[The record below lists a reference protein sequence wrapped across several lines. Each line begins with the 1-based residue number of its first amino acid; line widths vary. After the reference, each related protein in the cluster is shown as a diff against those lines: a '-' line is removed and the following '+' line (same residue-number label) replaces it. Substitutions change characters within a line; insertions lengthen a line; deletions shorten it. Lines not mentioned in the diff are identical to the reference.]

1 MRVRFRKSINHQ
13 GGRTSFLAIA
23 IGGLALL
30 LSAVGLWRVAGGSD
44 DGTRDSDRPPNIL
57 IIVTDDQRSGLSVMP
72 ETRRWFEEGGTSF
85 SNAFVST
92 PVCCPSRATIFS
104 GRYAHNHRVTAN
116 TDSAALQLDHRS
128 TLQRYLQDA
137 GYRTGIFGKL
147 LNGWDISRDPPYF
160 DDWSIISRAVP
171 GGYRNGAWNERGTLK
186 TISEYSTTYLA
197 DNAIRFLDDR
207 EEDDDRPW
215 MLYVSTTAPHTPPNN
230 VEPKYEEAPVP
241 PMAPNPAMREEDR
254 SDKPPHV
261 RNEPRKESR
270 REIQLRLLMSVDDL
284 VERVAR
290 RLETLEEDNTL
301 AIYVS
306 DNGYLWGEHGLDN
319 KSLPYL
325 PSIRVPMMIRWPD
338 HIEEGKVDDRL
349 AANLDIAP
357 TVLDAAGLSPDER
370 WPHDGRSLIEPWS
383 RDRLLTEYWQ
393 PPPEDREGLLSE
405 VKIPAWASLTTRRY
419 QYTEY
424 YERDERTPRFRE
436 FYDLKDDP
444 WQLSNLL
451 AEEATSPPDTIIDRL
466 SRRLASDRTCEAE
479 ACP

>member
-1 MRVRFRKSINHQ
+1 VPVPFLRTNHQ
-13 GGRTSFLAIA
+13 ARRTRFLAIT
-23 IGGLALL
+23 IGGLALV
-30 LSAVGLWRVAGGSD
+30 LSAVGLWRVADGSD
-44 DGTRDSDRPPNIL
+44 GDARGSERRPNVL

-72 ETRRWFEEGGTSF
+72 ETRRWFVERGTRF
-85 SNAFVST
+85 SNMFVST

-104 GRYAHNHRVTAN
+104 GRYAHNHQVQAN
-116 TDSAALQLDHRS
+116 TDSATLKLDHRS

-171 GGYRNGAWNERGTLK
+171 GGYLNGKWNERGTLK

-197 DNAIRFLDDR
+197 DNAIRFLSDQED
-207 EEDDDRPW
+207 DDDRPW
-215 MLYVSTTAPHTPPNN
+215 FLYISTTAPHTPPYH
-230 VEPKYEEAPVP
+230 VEPKYENMSVP
-241 PMAPNPAMREEDR
+241 PTAPNPAMTEEDR

-261 RNEPRKESR
+261 RNEPREESR

-284 VERVAR
+284 VERVTG

-301 AIYVS
+301 AVYVS

-325 PSIRVPMMIRWPD
+325 PSVRVPMMIRWPD
-338 HIEEGKVDDRL
+338 RIDEGMIDDRL
-349 AANLDIAP
+349 AANVDIAP
-357 TVLDAAGLSPDER
+357 TVLDAVGLSPDDS
-370 WPHDGRSLIEPWS
+370 WPHDGRSLLESWS
-383 RDRLLTEYWQ
+383 RDRILTEYWQ
-393 PPPEDREGLLSE
+393 PPPEDREGLLSK
-405 VKIPAWASLTTRRY
+405 VKIPAWASLTTPRY

-424 YERDERTPRFRE
+424 YRRDERTPRFRE
-436 FYDLKDDP
+436 LYNLEDDP

-451 AEEATSPPDTIIDRL
+451 ADKAARPADAFIERL
-466 SRRLASDRTCEAE
+466 SRRLARDRTCEAE